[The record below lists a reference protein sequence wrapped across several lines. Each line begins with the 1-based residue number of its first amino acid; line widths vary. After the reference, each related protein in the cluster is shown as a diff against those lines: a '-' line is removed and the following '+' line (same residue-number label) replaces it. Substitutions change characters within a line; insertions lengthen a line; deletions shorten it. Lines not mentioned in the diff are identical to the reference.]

1 MQSSLLAA
9 ILVTLLPHGDRA
21 PADAT
26 AAKAA
31 PRVQAP
37 PATKEPESPRD
48 LSPLIAAIL
57 KRHELPG
64 MVAAVVEGDGT
75 VGVAAAGVRR
85 RGSPEKVTVD
95 DRFHV
100 GSCTKSMTATLC
112 AMLVEEGKLSWET
125 TLGGTF
131 PELAESMRPEYRAVT
146 LEQLLTHRGGMPGN
160 VDRGVM
166 YWQLRRLVTTAT
178 EARRSLL
185 EGVVAK
191 PPASEPGTK
200 YLYSNTGYAV
210 AGHMAEQV
218 TGKSWEDLIRVRVFN
233 PLGMS
238 TAGFGAPGSPDVVD
252 EPRGH
257 SASGQPVEPGPL
269 ADNPPVI
276 GPAGTV
282 HCSIR
287 DWAKYIT
294 LHLRGAQGEAKR
306 LKPATFTRLHT
317 PVGDEP
323 PRYAMGW
330 GVARRDWGGGDVLTH
345 AGSNTM
351 WFAVTWVAPR
361 RDFAVLV
368 ASNQGGDVAAKACD
382 EAASALIRDWLAR
395 QGGSR

>member
-1 MQSSLLAA
+1 MRNSLFAA
-9 ILVTLLPHGDRA
+9 VVAVVLCPGDCA

-26 AAKAA
+26 AAAA
-31 PRVQAP
+31 VPRGQTP
-37 PATKEPESPRD
+37 PATKEPKLPRD
-48 LSPLIAAIL
+48 LSARIAPMVE
-57 KRHELPG
+57 RHELPG
-64 MVAAVVEGDGT
+64 MVAAVVEGEEV
-75 VGVAAAGVRR
+75 VGLAAAGVRR

-95 DRFHV
+95 DRFHI

-112 AMLVEEGKLSWET
+112 AMLVEEGKLSWES
-125 TLGGTF
+125 TLGATF

-146 LEQLLTHRGGMPGN
+146 LEKLLTHRAGMPAD

-166 YWQLRRLVTTAT
+166 YWQLRRLVAT
-178 EARRSLL
+178 PTQVRRSLL

-191 PPASEPGTK
+191 PPACEPGTK
-200 YLYSNTGYAV
+200 FLYANTGFAV
-210 AGHMAEQV
+210 AGHMAEHV
-218 TGKSWEDLIRVRVFN
+218 TGTSWEDLMRAGVFA

-238 TAGFGAPGSPDVVD
+238 TAGFGAPGRPDVVD

-257 SASGQPVEPGPL
+257 SVSGQPVEPGPL

-294 LHLRGAQGEAKR
+294 LHLRGAQGDSKLLE
-306 LKPATFTRLHT
+306 PATFTKLHA

-330 GVARRDWGGGDVLTH
+330 GVARRDWGGGDMLTH

-368 ASNQGGDVAAKACD
+368 ASNQGGDKAEKACD
-382 EAASALIRDWLAR
+382 EAAGALIRDWSAR
-395 QGGSR
+395 HGGRR

>member
-1 MQSSLLAA
+1 M
-9 ILVTLLPHGDRA
+9 
-21 PADAT
+21 
-26 AAKAA
+26 
-31 PRVQAP
+31 
-37 PATKEPESPRD
+37 PRD
-48 LSPLIAAIL
+48 LSPLIAPIL
-57 KRHELPG
+57 ERHELPG
-64 MVAAVVEGDGT
+64 MVAAVVEGERT
-75 VGVAAAGVRR
+75 VGLAAAGVRR

-131 PELAESMRPEYRAVT
+131 PELAESMRPEYREVT
-146 LEQLLTHRGGMPGN
+146 LEQLLTHRGGMPSN
-160 VDRGVM
+160 VDRGLLF
-166 YWQLRRLVTTAT
+166 WHLRRLVTTPT
-178 EARRSLL
+178 DDRRSLL
-185 EGVVAK
+185 EGVVTKA
-191 PPASEPGTK
+191 PASEPGTK
-200 YLYSNTGYAV
+200 HLYSNTGYAI

-218 TGKSWEDLIRVRVFN
+218 TGKSWEDLMRERVFER
-233 PLGMS
+233 LGMS
-238 TAGFGAPGSPDVVD
+238 TAGFGAPGRADVVD

-257 SASGQPVEPGPL
+257 SVSGQPVEPGPL

-287 DWAKYIT
+287 DWAKYIA
-294 LHLRGAQGEAKR
+294 LHLRGAQGDAKR

-317 PVGDEP
+317 PVGDQP

-330 GVARRDWGGGDVLTH
+330 GVARRDWGEGDVLTH

-351 WFAVTWVAPR
+351 WFAVAWLAPR

-368 ASNQGGDVAAKACD
+368 ASNQGGDEAEKACD
-382 EAASALIRDWLAR
+382 EAAWALIRDWLAR
-395 QGGSR
+395 QERSR